1 MRTLDSTQSEGNQN
15 DQQSNS
21 LLGNF
26 LMKFDAIKSLVGE
39 LAPTIGAALGGP
51 VGGAAAS
58 MLADVLGCDP
68 TPQKLERALTQATPE
83 QLAEIKKAEFDFEV
97 RMKELEVDVFALET
111 KDTQHARDS
120 FKEDWTAR
128 AIALVSV
135 ALFGGYVLLVT
146 IQPPDANDDGI
157 VNLVLGY
164 LGGIVSSVVSF
175 YFGASKSGSK

>member
-1 MRTLDSTQSEGNQN
+1 
-15 DQQSNS
+15 
-21 LLGNF
+21 
-26 LMKFDAIKSLVGE
+26 MKFDAVKGLIGE

-68 TPQKLERALTQATPE
+68 TPQKIEKAMQQATPE
-83 QLAEIKKAEFDFEV
+83 QLAEIKKAELDFEV

-111 KDTQHARDS
+111 KDIQHARES
-120 FKEDWTAR
+120 FSEDWTAR
-128 AIALVSV
+128 AIAIMSIL
-135 ALFGGYVLLVT
+135 LFGGYVLLVT
-146 IQPPDANDDGI
+146 LQPADDNDLNV

>member
-1 MRTLDSTQSEGNQN
+1 
-15 DQQSNS
+15 
-21 LLGNF
+21 
-26 LMKFDAIKSLVGE
+26 MKFDAVKGLIGE

-68 TPQKLERALTQATPE
+68 TPQKIERALQQATPE
-83 QLAEIKKAEFDFEV
+83 QLAEIKKAELDFEV

-111 KDTQHARDS
+111 KDTQHAREA
-120 FKEDWTAR
+120 FAEDWTAR
-128 AIALVSV
+128 AIALLSIL
-135 ALFGGYVLLVT
+135 LFGGYVLLVT
-146 IQPPDANDDGI
+146 LQPADDNDLNV

-175 YFGASKSGSK
+175 YFGASKSGGK